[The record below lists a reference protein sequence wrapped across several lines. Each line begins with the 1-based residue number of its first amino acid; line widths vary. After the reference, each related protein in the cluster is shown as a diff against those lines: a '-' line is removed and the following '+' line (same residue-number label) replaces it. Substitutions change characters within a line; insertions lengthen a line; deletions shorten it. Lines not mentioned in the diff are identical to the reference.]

1 MIMIMMKEKSNF
13 LFELENARDLNTSNF
28 ISDG

>member
-1 MIMIMMKEKSNF
+1 MIMMKEKSNF
-13 LFELENARDLNTSNF
+13 LFELEKARDLNTSNF